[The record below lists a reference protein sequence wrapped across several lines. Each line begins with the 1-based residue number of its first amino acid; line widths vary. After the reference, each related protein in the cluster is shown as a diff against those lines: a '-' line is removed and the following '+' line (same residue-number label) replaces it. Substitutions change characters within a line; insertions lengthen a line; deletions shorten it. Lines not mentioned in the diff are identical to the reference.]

1 MFIDCTNVQ
10 NRRSKVDDRKAL
22 ITRIAWYYYINNDT
36 QQEIADRLNISR
48 IKVTRY
54 LKKAHELGIVEIT
67 VSLSHGCCFEA
78 EERLKRDLDLRSV
91 TVAPCADDEHTR
103 ANGIGIAGAAH
114 MHRLLTA
121 RDILGVSWGS
131 ALYSVARNLH
141 PIRREG
147 ARQIEVVQLMGGLAR
162 GAKINPEEVVKT
174 IAEHLDARG
183 NWLNMPAIVDS
194 RAARDLLLNETSV
207 VNTFRTAGRCSICM
221 VGIGNLSEHSSL
233 YLTGAYT
240 RDDLHV
246 LNRAGAVGDI
256 LSRPYDIDGRSVHS
270 SLSERTIA
278 LSHAQFLSIPKR
290 VAIAVGTGKV
300 KAIIGACRGKLITEL
315 VTDERTAGQ
324 IFAYLE
330 RSA

>member
-1 MFIDCTNVQ
+1 M
-10 NRRSKVDDRKAL
+10 DDLKAL

-36 QQEIADRLNISR
+36 QQEIANRLNISR

-54 LKKAHELGIVEIT
+54 LKKAHELGIVEIQ
-67 VSLSHGCCFEA
+67 VSLSHGCFFEA
-78 EERLKRDLDLRSV
+78 EERLRRDLNLRSV
-91 TVAPCADDEHTR
+91 TVAPCADDERPR

-114 MHRLLTA
+114 MNQLLTA

-131 ALYSVARNLH
+131 ALYSVAQSLH
-141 PIRREG
+141 PVRREG
-147 ARQIEVVQLMGGLAR
+147 EQQIAVVQLMGGLSR

-174 IAEHLDARG
+174 IAEKLDARG

-194 RAARDLLLNETSV
+194 REARDLLLNETSV
-207 VNTFRTAGRCSICM
+207 VNTFRTAGRCSVCM

-240 RDDLHV
+240 RDDLNV

-256 LSRPYDIDGRSVHS
+256 LSRPYDIDGKSVHS

-278 LSHAQFLSIPKR
+278 LSHEQFLSIPKR

-300 KAIIGACRGKLITEL
+300 EAIIGACRGNLITEL
-315 VTDERTAGQ
+315 VTDEHTAAH
-324 IFAYLE
+324 ILE
-330 RSA
+330 LLDTSA

>member
-1 MFIDCTNVQ
+1 M
-10 NRRSKVDDRKAL
+10 S
-22 ITRIAWYYYINNDT
+22 YYP
-36 QQEIADRLNISR
+36 
-48 IKVTRY
+48 
-54 LKKAHELGIVEIT
+54 G
-67 VSLSHGCCFEA
+67 
-78 EERLKRDLDLRSV
+78 LKRDLDLRSV
-91 TVAPCADDEHTR
+91 TIAPCADDEHTR
-103 ANGIGIAGAAH
+103 ANGIGIADAAH

-131 ALYSVARNLH
+131 ALHSVARNLH

-240 RDDLHV
+240 RDDLNV

-278 LSHAQFLSIPKR
+278 LSYAQFLSIPKR
-290 VAIAVGTGKV
+290 VAIAVGSGKV

-315 VTDERTAGQ
+315 VTDEHTAGQ

-330 RSA
+330 RSGVRTDAETERDGGDSRVRSGYHRVRSRTRDRGSNLRSIRERGYLAQRRDGQDIVVRQI

>member
-1 MFIDCTNVQ
+1 M
-10 NRRSKVDDRKAL
+10 DDLKAL

-36 QQEIADRLNISR
+36 QQEIANRLNISR

-54 LKKAHELGIVEIT
+54 LKKAHELGIVEIQ
-67 VSLSHGCCFEA
+67 VSLSHRCFFEA
-78 EERLKRDLDLRSV
+78 EERLRRDLNLRSV
-91 TVAPCADDEHTR
+91 TVAPCVDNERTR

-114 MHRLLTA
+114 MNQLLTA

-131 ALYSVARNLH
+131 ALYSVAQSLH
-141 PIRREG
+141 PVRREG
-147 ARQIEVVQLMGGLAR
+147 EQQIAVVQLMGGLSR

-174 IAEHLDARG
+174 IAEKLDARG

-194 RAARDLLLNETSV
+194 REARDLLLNETSV
-207 VNTFRTAGRCSICM
+207 VNTFRTAGRCSVCM

-240 RDDLHV
+240 RDDLNV

-256 LSRPYDIDGRSVHS
+256 LSRPYDIDGKSVHS

-278 LSHAQFLSIPKR
+278 LSHEQFLSIPKR

-300 KAIIGACRGKLITEL
+300 EAIIGACRGNLITEL
-315 VTDERTAGQ
+315 VTDEHTAAH
-324 IFAYLE
+324 ILKLLDT
-330 RSA
+330 SA